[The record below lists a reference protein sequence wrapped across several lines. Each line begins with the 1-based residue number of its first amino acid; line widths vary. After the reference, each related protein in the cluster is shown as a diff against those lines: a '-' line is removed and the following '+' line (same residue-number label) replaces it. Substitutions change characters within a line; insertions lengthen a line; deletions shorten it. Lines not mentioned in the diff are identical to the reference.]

1 MGAQRGVFLAQVMH
15 AAHGAGDRLGLT
27 MHPLTDD
34 ERRTTGLA
42 VGMMVDE
49 VHGPAA
55 SAGIQPGD
63 VVLELNDTLIET
75 PDQVP
80 ALEAKAGKVIAV
92 LIQRNN
98 ARKFVSVT
106 LR

>member
-1 MGAQRGVFLAQVMH
+1 VPVRVAQ
-15 AAHGAGDRLGLT
+15 
-27 MHPLTDD
+27 
-34 ERRTTGLA
+34 
-42 VGMMVDE
+42 

-63 VVLELNDTLIET
+63 IVLSLKGRRVESQEQLA
-75 PDQVP
+75 
-80 ALEAKAGKVIAV
+80 ALEAKAAKEIAV

-98 ARKFVSVT
+98 ARSFVSVE

>member
-1 MGAQRGVFLAQVMH
+1 
-15 AAHGAGDRLGLT
+15 
-27 MHPLTDD
+27 
-34 ERRTTGLA
+34 
-42 VGMMVDE
+42 MVDE

-63 VVLELNDTLIET
+63 IVLSLNGTLVE
-75 PDQVP
+75 PQEQVA
-80 ALEAKAGKVIAV
+80 ALEAKAAKGIAG

-98 ARKFVSVT
+98 ARSFVSVE

>member
-1 MGAQRGVFLAQVMH
+1 MSEPMGR
-15 AAHGAGDRLGLT
+15 AA
-27 MHPLTDD
+27 
-34 ERRTTGLA
+34 
-42 VGMMVDE
+42 
-49 VHGPAA
+49 
-55 SAGIQPGD
+55 GD

-80 ALEAKAGKVIAV
+80 ALEANAGKVIAV